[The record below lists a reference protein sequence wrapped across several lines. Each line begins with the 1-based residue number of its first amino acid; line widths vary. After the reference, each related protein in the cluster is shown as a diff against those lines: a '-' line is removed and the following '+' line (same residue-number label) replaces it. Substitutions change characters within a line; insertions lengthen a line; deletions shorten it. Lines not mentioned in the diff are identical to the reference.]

1 MWLAEVWKSKETLLT
16 VRLHLG
22 GASGG
27 VRVKTL
33 EHDVIGLL
41 FRSNWVPCRSLMLL
55 FGRMQHIMRHF
66 CRAALSIR
74 WGAC

>member
-1 MWLAEVWKSKETLLT
+1 MWMAEVWRSQETLLT

-33 EHDVIGLL
+33 EHNVIGLL
-41 FRSNWVPCRSLMLL
+41 FHSNRVIFVSLMLL
-55 FGRMQHIMRHF
+55 CG
-66 CRAALSIR
+66 
-74 WGAC
+74 